1 MSLLNVFIFLIVF
14 ILLIIPIGKHISKLI
29 LHEKTIYDSLFSK
42 MEKVIFKVTG
52 NENMNLK
59 AYIIA
64 FLGTNLI
71 MFILTYIILSLD
83 GSSPSLA
90 FNTAASLS

>member
-1 MSLLNVFIFLIVF
+1 M
-14 ILLIIPIGKHISKLI
+14 
-29 LHEKTIYDSLFSK
+29 EKTIYHSLFSK

-52 NENMNLK
+52 NENMKFLK

-90 FNTAASLS
+90 FNTAVSFVTNTNLQHYSGEWLNGTMSG